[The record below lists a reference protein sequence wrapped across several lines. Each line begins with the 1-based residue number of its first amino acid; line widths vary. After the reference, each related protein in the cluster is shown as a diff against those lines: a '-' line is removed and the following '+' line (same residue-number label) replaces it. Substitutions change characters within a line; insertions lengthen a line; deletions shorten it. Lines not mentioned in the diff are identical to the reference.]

1 MVPAVDVTSRP
12 APHAEAPTSSANNRI
27 TTCAWNVMVR
37 TECEIQHDTQESPT
51 CELTYLC
58 RNLGDHLRSRAFERS
73 LDISRSQAVGVIV

>member
-1 MVPAVDVTSRP
+1 
-12 APHAEAPTSSANNRI
+12 
-27 TTCAWNVMVR
+27 MVR